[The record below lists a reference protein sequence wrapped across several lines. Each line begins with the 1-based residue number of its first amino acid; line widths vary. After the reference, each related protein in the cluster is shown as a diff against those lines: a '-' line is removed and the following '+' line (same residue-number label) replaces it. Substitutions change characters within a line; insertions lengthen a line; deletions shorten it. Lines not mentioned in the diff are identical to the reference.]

1 MWWNFSFQNRRK
13 TDFPIGWLFSVVLCC
28 HHQMQTAGK
37 HELGHPPQGQNT
49 NCLHEWQWQ
58 PEFLFPVSGTWFNM
72 TRRNQLYSDKWRE
85 SFQNFNLASIQ
96 GKDCLSLV
104 ESCSFISVPVTHMP
118 SWLDFL
124 RPNERWLE
132 GSCFSSGQCNY
143 EIRSSHGVCLAWGPK
158 LSSENTESLHFSRRG
173 KAPI

>member
-1 MWWNFSFQNRRK
+1 
-13 TDFPIGWLFSVVLCC
+13 
-28 HHQMQTAGK
+28 
-37 HELGHPPQGQNT
+37 
-49 NCLHEWQWQ
+49 
-58 PEFLFPVSGTWFNM
+58 VSGTWFNM

-85 SFQNFNLASIQ
+85 SFQNFNSASIQ
-96 GKDCLSLV
+96 VKDCLSLV

-118 SWLDFL
+118 SWLHFL
-124 RPNERWLE
+124 RPNE
-132 GSCFSSGQCNY
+132 GGFSSGQCNY